1 MRIVLIGKQDLGT
14 SKHQLQIPRIG
25 GAPYYRDAMVAEH
38 EEQEEGGTNLPSS
51 PWLKPPFDR
60 PFSSQVIRDSTS
72 HKPTQLLH
80 FFFFWNWWWR
90 AAPAQRLTANER
102 KRRTYS
108 RLDRWIRWLPRGPHS
123 HDQPFLKQ
131 ARWDTSKRRRKQNV
145 GSRIE
150 LSQSRSVIGECHQ
163 H

>member
-80 FFFFWNWWWR
+80 FFFFFFETDDDGRRRRNDLL
-90 AAPAQRLTANER
+90 QTNER
-102 KRRTYS
+102 GVRTV
-108 RLDRWIRWLPRGPHS
+108 DWT
-123 HDQPFLKQ
+123 D
-131 ARWDTSKRRRKQNV
+131 
-145 GSRIE
+145 GSDGCHVDPTAMI
-150 LSQSRSVIGECHQ
+150 SRSLNKLGETHQ
-163 H
+163 KEEENKMSAPELNLASLGVS

>member
-80 FFFFWNWWWR
+80 FFFF
-90 AAPAQRLTANER
+90 
-102 KRRTYS
+102 
-108 RLDRWIRWLPRGPHS
+108 
-123 HDQPFLKQ
+123 FLKLMMTGG
-131 ARWDTSKRRRKQNV
+131 AGATTYCKRTKEAYVQ
-145 GSRIE
+145 
-150 LSQSRSVIGECHQ
+150 
-163 H
+163 